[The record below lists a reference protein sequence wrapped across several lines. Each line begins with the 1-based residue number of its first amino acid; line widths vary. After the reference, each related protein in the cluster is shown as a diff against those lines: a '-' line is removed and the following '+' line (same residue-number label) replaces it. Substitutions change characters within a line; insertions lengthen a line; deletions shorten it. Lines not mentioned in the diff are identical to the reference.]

1 MAEWL
6 DAEGYAA
13 AWTATGDDDPYFH
26 PAYLAASAPV
36 GGGDLA
42 GWSDGGLVYPFL
54 VRPLAGGRC
63 DLTSAYGFGGPLGEC
78 AGWRGR
84 FRRECARRGVVSEF
98 IRFHPLLRNDAG
110 LEDVETSLVQQMV
123 TVDVTRS
130 DDGLRAG
137 MRTQGRRNLARAA
150 REGVTVCTTTDLDRF
165 HTAYTDAMLALH
177 ADPFYLFD
185 RAYFAALE
193 GLGDALVVLDAGQAT
208 ALYLCGGG
216 AMHYHLGAVSADG
229 RRTGAAT
236 AMHFEAMR
244 TARQR
249 GLSTLHLGGGL
260 TAEDSLWRFKATLG
274 DGRAA
279 YRVGRAVHDPGAYA
293 ELCAEAGADP
303 AHGGRFPAYRT

>member
-1 MAEWL
+1 VAEWL
-6 DAEGYAA
+6 DAAGYAA
-13 AWTATGDDDPYFH
+13 AWASIGDDDPYFH

-36 GGGDLA
+36 GEGEVA
-42 GWSDGGLVYPFL
+42 AWSDGGLAYPFL

-78 AGWRGR
+78 PGWRGR
-84 FRRECARRGVVSEF
+84 FREACARRGVVSEF
-98 IRFHPLLRNDAG
+98 IRFHPLRGNDAG
-110 LEDVETSLVQQMV
+110 LEDVETSLVQEMV
-123 TVDVTRS
+123 TVDVRR
-130 DDGLRAG
+130 DDDELRAG

-150 REGVTVCTTTDLDRF
+150 REGVAVRRTADLDLF
-165 HTAYTDAMLALH
+165 HAAYIDAMRALG

-185 RAYFAALE
+185 RGYFTALE
-193 GLGDALVVLDAGQAT
+193 RLGDALVLLDAGQAT

-244 TARQR
+244 VARER

-260 TAEDSLWRFKATLG
+260 TAGDSLWRFKATLG
-274 DGRAA
+274 EGRAP
-279 YRVGRAVHDPGAYA
+279 YRVGRAVHDADAYA
-293 ELCAEAGADP
+293 ELCAAAGAN
-303 AHGGRFPAYRT
+303 AAAGGRFPAYRG